1 MQGKRKIAVLFG
13 GRSSEHEVSILS
25 AKNVVAAMDRERYEI
40 MPVAVTR
47 SGEWLLL
54 DWDGR
59 TMPSAVPESG
69 TRLCLLPGGNGRLLA
84 LAETG
89 PAYELPPIDVLF
101 AVLHGLFGED
111 GSVQGLAEVANVA
124 YVGCGILGSA
134 VSLDKDIAKRLLSQ
148 AGLAV
153 APSVT
158 LRRGDDASFEAVA
171 EKLGL
176 PLFVKPARQ
185 GSSVGVGK
193 AGTPAEFAR
202 ALDAAFAHDEKLLVE
217 TFVDGR
223 EIECAV
229 LENEDGSL
237 TVSLPGEIIPAVRHG
252 FYSYDAKYIDAD
264 GAAVHIPADL
274 PEQLAEEIQDIARRA
289 FLALGCEGMARVDVF
304 LQADDAI
311 TINEVN
317 TIPGFTDISMYPKA
331 FAASGIENPE
341 LVDRLIVHALRR
353 HRGRGNDATPADG
366 AASTG
371 IAGASA

>member
-25 AKNVVAAMDRERYEI
+25 ARNVVAAMDRDRYEI
-40 MPVAVTR
+40 TPVAVTR

-84 LAETG
+84 VPETG
-89 PAYELPPIDVLF
+89 AAYELPPIDVMF

-134 VSLDKDIAKRLLSQ
+134 VSLDKDIAKRLLSE

-158 LRRGDDASFEAVA
+158 LRRGDDASFEATA

-193 AGTPAEFAR
+193 AGTPDAFAR

-237 TVSLPGEIIPAVRHG
+237 TVSLPGEIIPAARHG

-274 PEQLAEEIQDIARRA
+274 PEPLARAIQDIARRA

-304 LQADDAI
+304 LQADGTV

-341 LVDRLIVHALRR
+341 LVDRLIAHALHR
-353 HRGRGNDATPADG
+353 HADR
-366 AASTG
+366 AASTEMT
-371 IAGASA
+371 GALA